1 MRRKA
6 GIIGAGHVGSHVA
19 ASLAMLNICEE
30 IVLIDT
36 DRKKAEAHGTDLQD
50 MVCYSG
56 HGCRIW
62 AGEYEDLA
70 DAQVCVVSASGEI
83 FKENR
88 LEELDVALDVMDDIV
103 PKLKRSGFAGTVISI
118 TNPCDLVALYLHLKT
133 DFPVIGT
140 GTALDS
146 ARFRIRIALGLG
158 VSPDSVDAFCVGEH
172 GDSQVPVWSQV
183 RVGGRMLEEL
193 AAEEP
198 ERWGRLDRAAVE
210 KSTVEAGWEIAN
222 KKGSTEFGIGAAAAE
237 LIGALLSGNGKIL
250 PCSVPAEYAGT
261 EIYASRPALVGGNGL
276 PVPLPLK
283 LSEKERT
290 AYEDSRRMM
299 AEYRREKLDGRLL
312 WKI

>member
-172 GDSQVPVWSQV
+172 GDSQVPAGGCWKSWQPRNRRDGADWTGQPWKRARWRRAGRSQIKREAQNSGSV
-183 RVGGRMLEEL
+183 RQQ
-193 AAEEP
+193 
-198 ERWGRLDRAAVE
+198 
-210 KSTVEAGWEIAN
+210 
-222 KKGSTEFGIGAAAAE
+222 
-237 LIGALLSGNGKIL
+237 LS
-250 PCSVPAEYAGT
+250 
-261 EIYASRPALVGGNGL
+261 
-276 PVPLPLK
+276 
-283 LSEKERT
+283 
-290 AYEDSRRMM
+290 
-299 AEYRREKLDGRLL
+299 
-312 WKI
+312 